1 MSRHFFPTQYQCAP
15 ANEHAKCCC
24 WFLQSSV
31 FHHVLPVA
39 LGASKDCTHYYKA
52 SNKYLYWMCT
62 YRVVVFKE
70 KAKSKEICSNPRFTH
85 INQDPLHWHH
95 STYRKKVCKSGK
107 LVALCSI
114 RIQDSCTYY
123 RMINIHLSDYDR
135 CISIK
140 KSYTKTYSCYPW
152 MSFVPLC
159 LIVSSS
165 SLLASRST
173 TQVIFAFVS
182 LCYNSKSGI
191 FYSWAIYS
199 SGKNR
204 VITGGKPHICTNSRR
219 KRNRFVSKYSIWW
232 PKKKK
237 TNQTSKLKK
246 FTYLKPPGNLE
257 PVLSFTSIMWDRG
270 WYEIWG

>member
-1 MSRHFFPTQYQCAP
+1 
-15 ANEHAKCCC
+15 
-24 WFLQSSV
+24 
-31 FHHVLPVA
+31 
-39 LGASKDCTHYYKA
+39 
-52 SNKYLYWMCT
+52 MCT

-140 KSYTKTYSCYPW
+140 KSYTKTYSCIHEW
-152 MSFVPLC
+152 VSFHYAW
-159 LIVSSS
+159 
-165 SLLASRST
+165 LASRST

-182 LCYNSKSGI
+182 LCYSSKGGI

-199 SGKNR
+199 SGKNG

-219 KRNRFVSKYSIWW
+219 KRNSFVSKYSIWW
-232 PKKKK
+232 LKK
-237 TNQTSKLKK
+237 NQTN
-246 FTYLKPPGNLE
+246 KPN
-257 PVLSFTSIMWDRG
+257 FKA
-270 WYEIWG
+270 